1 MIQGVKF
8 IIIDLYMHFY
18 DHLASYDIEDTITT
32 ENRNVKYININN
44 SFTQNTLSLSPLPCL
59 NNYLFFR

>member
-8 IIIDLYMHFY
+8 IRIDLYWHFY
-18 DHLASYDIEDTITT
+18 DHLASYDIEDTITA
-32 ENRNVKYININN
+32 ENRHVKYININN
-44 SFTQNTLSLSPLPCL
+44 GFTQNTLFLTPLPCL

>member
-8 IIIDLYMHFY
+8 IKTDLYLHFY
-18 DHLASYDIEDTITT
+18 DNLDSYDVEYTITA
-32 ENRNVKYININN
+32 ENRHVKYINIDNG
-44 SFTQNTLSLSPLPCL
+44 FTQNTLFLSPLPCL